1 MVVLGRLRKKMG
13 LLLNLFLDS
22 SIIGG
27 VYSASVG
34 TRVFERN
41 VEN

>member
-34 TRVFERN
+34 RRVFERN